1 MRTKHIFTAMVLPAL
16 FAACT
21 ADDFEVVN
29 NGATESQRPMLS
41 GVTLNVVGDADTR
54 YAVDE
59 NGSSLKFTYED
70 GDKIGAA
77 LIDNAEGQNMDKPEA
92 WPITQTMGAMSNP
105 FTYSAN
111 TGEWSTINSIGVGH
125 YIFIYPYNNAN
136 IQRYAVA
143 YELPIIQELYREG
156 SSEVDL
162 NAAIEKGNQAIYSD
176 LLMEDDLVVDA
187 YMRNLFAY
195 PTFRVNIDNG
205 QEVNTVSQ
213 IVLEY
218 NDASAAFRVKG
229 GLDHK
234 KVYAYF
240 SDDDDTSVNDHY
252 DATKKATDWDAI
264 NTTDFLLVETSDYIQ
279 DKEAQTSKYL
289 IAKFPEG
296 TKFQRNANTQN
307 KYIDVRFMIPGE
319 LMDATTD
326 DNNKTTFTYGYAGK
340 LKMHIYTDRGVYTID
355 DVCSAIMFNE
365 TTDWDIRGRVLA
377 RNTSYTLNLDKSQAK
392 LGTEKFI
399 VTTTKDW
406 NDLVDRYGASKNYQS
421 GLNVS
426 IIGDEFSLDAD
437 TKFPTVAIFKVDT
450 EMKVTG
456 NVTVKNVEVSNTVTV
471 EKDATLTTTKSF
483 KATKV
488 VNKGT
493 LNITQV
499 LDNNKVVNYGY
510 ITEIDNRAALN
521 IEEDA
526 EASFELTNK
535 KGATVKNEG
544 EITISGTNNG
554 TIDNEGLINTIGF
567 ENASREYDDD
577 DKLINT
583 PTINIA
589 AGARIVAQSGAL
601 TNRALIVN
609 NGELTCQNATGT
621 IVNDRTDFV
630 RDNGTHKYAAA
641 ELRAAKAPS
650 LTYITNNA
658 NGKVVVYEAKPGNL
672 TINSSRGTVEY
683 TTSAAAE
690 NFKDSYVNTV
700 IASADYNVQDGN
712 LTTLTIK
719 ATAKLTVG
727 TNAKISNLR
736 VNAGTTTLASNVTV
750 ASLTVA
756 KDAQVTVPTNTTL
769 TVSGNMTNN
778 GRILVGGTLNATK
791 VDREDA
797 GNVENNGGVINFAP
811 TAAEEE
817 QQRYEAALDVAVA
830 YYMDNATNYTN
841 DSYEVTLTG
850 FNGSYE
856 YWTSQPNVPDEIA
869 TLAAFGKTVSK
880 ADLEASVSRIE
891 ADADNQKEL
900 VEALKG
906 ATLNA
911 DATLY
916 DTKDAANP
924 NAKPDPINS
933 AYATFRANV
942 INGTIQNVSVA
953 NSVKRT
959 VNDMTTAEIDE
970 LLAEEKPTMYIW
982 EGCDLDKAVD
992 LWVSYAGKLDII
1004 QYDDYSSTG
1013 TAANLV
1019 SWLRIILNSESN
1031 SAAVVQ
1037 ARQDVA
1043 ALGININNY
1052 DDFADYTQ
1060 QQVQA
1065 CVDAE

>member
-77 LIDNAEGQNMDKPEA
+77 LIDNAEGQEMDKPET

-240 SDDDDTSVNDHY
+240 SDDDTSVNDHY

-264 NTTDFLLVETSDYIQ
+264 NTKDFLLTETSDYIQ

-296 TKFQRNANTQN
+296 TQFKRNANTQN

-319 LMDATTD
+319 VMAATT
-326 DNNKTTFTYGYAGK
+326 NNNETTFTDGYAGK
-340 LKMHIYTDRGVYTID
+340 LKMHVYTDRGVYTID

-406 NDLVDRYGASKNYQS
+406 NDLVDRYGASKNYQN

-456 NVTVKNVEVSNTVTV
+456 DVTVKNVEVSNTVTV
-471 EKDATLTTTKSF
+471 EKDAALTTTKSF

-499 LDNNKVVNYGY
+499 LDNNKKVVNYRD
-510 ITEIDNRAALN
+510 ITEIENNGTLN
-521 IEEDA
+521 VEEDA
-526 EASFELTNK
+526 EATFELNNK
-535 KGATVKNEG
+535 KGATVENNG
-544 EITISGTNNG
+544 EISISGINNG
-554 TIDNEGLINTIGF
+554 TINNEGLIYTEGF

-589 AGARIVAQSGAL
+589 AGARIVAFSGEL
-601 TNRALIVN
+601 TNKALIVN
-609 NGELTCQNATGT
+609 NGELTCQNASGT
-621 IVNDRTDFV
+621 IVNSKDV
-630 RDNGTHKYAAA
+630 ENKVA

-650 LTYITNNA
+650 LTYITDNA
-658 NGKVVVYEAKPGNL
+658 NGKIVVYEAKPANL
-672 TINSSRGTVEY
+672 TINNSRGTVEY

-750 ASLTVA
+750 GSLTVA

-778 GRILVGGTLNATK
+778 GRILVGGTLNATN
-791 VDREDA
+791 VDRKHA

-992 LWVSYAGKLDII
+992 LWVSYKGKLGSIAASDE
-1004 QYDDYSSTG
+1004 YNENGEAVHLVNWLTSVLNANSTG
-1013 TAANLV
+1013 V
-1019 SWLRIILNSESN
+1019 P
-1031 SAAVVQ
+1031 AVQQ
-1037 ARQDVA
+1037 AQNDIA
-1043 ALGININNY
+1043 ALGITIMNV
-1052 DDFADYTQ
+1052 DDFADYTKP
-1060 QQVQA
+1060 QVQA

>member
-77 LIDNAEGQNMDKPEA
+77 LIDNAEDQEMDKPET

-218 NDASAAFRVKG
+218 NDASAASAAFRVKG
-229 GLDHK
+229 GLNHK

-264 NTTDFLLVETSDYIQ
+264 NTTDFLLAETSDYIQ

-296 TKFQRNANTQN
+296 TQFKRNANTQN

-319 LMDATTD
+319 VMAATT
-326 DNNKTTFTYGYAGK
+326 NNNETTFTDGYAGK
-340 LKMHIYTDRGVYTID
+340 LKMHVYTDRGVYTID

-406 NDLVDRYGASKNYQS
+406 NDLVDRYGASKNYQK

-456 NVTVKNVEVSNTVTV
+456 DVTVKNVEVNNTVTV
-471 EKDATLTTTKSF
+471 EKDAALTTTKSF

-499 LDNNKVVNYGY
+499 LDNNKKVVNYRD
-510 ITEIDNRAALN
+510 ITEIENNGTLN
-521 IEEDA
+521 VEEDA
-526 EASFELTNK
+526 EATFELNNK
-535 KGATVKNEG
+535 KGATVENNG
-544 EITISGTNNG
+544 EISISGINNG
-554 TIDNEGLINTIGF
+554 TINNEGLIYTEGF

-589 AGARIVAQSGAL
+589 AGARIVAFSGEL
-601 TNRALIVN
+601 TNKALIVN
-609 NGELTCQNATGT
+609 NGELTCQNASGT
-621 IVNDRTDFV
+621 IVNNKDAENKV
-630 RDNGTHKYAAA
+630 A

-650 LTYITNNA
+650 LTYITDNA
-658 NGKVVVYEAKPGNL
+658 NGKIVVYEAKPANL
-672 TINSSRGTVEY
+672 TINNSRGTVEY

-727 TNAKISNLR
+727 ATAKINSLII
-736 VNAGTTTLASNVTV
+736 NAGTTTLASNVTV
-750 ASLTVA
+750 GSLTV
-756 KDAQVTVPTNTTL
+756 KTGAQVTVPTDKTL

-778 GRILVGGTLNATK
+778 GRILVGGTLNATN
-791 VDREDA
+791 VDREHA

-992 LWVSYAGKLDII
+992 LWVSYAGKLNII

>member
-77 LIDNAEGQNMDKPEA
+77 LIDNAEGQEMDKPET

-240 SDDDDTSVNDHY
+240 SDDDTSVNDHY

-264 NTTDFLLVETSDYIQ
+264 NTTDFLLAETSDYIQ

-296 TKFQRNANTQN
+296 TQFKRNANTQN

-319 LMDATTD
+319 VMAATT
-326 DNNKTTFTYGYAGK
+326 NNNETTFTDGYAGK
-340 LKMHIYTDRGVYTID
+340 LKMHVYTDRGVYTID

-406 NDLVDRYGASKNYQS
+406 NDLVDRYGASKNYQN

-456 NVTVKNVEVSNTVTV
+456 DVTVKNVEVSNTVTV
-471 EKDATLTTTKSF
+471 EKDAALTTTKSF

-499 LDNNKVVNYGY
+499 LDNNKKVVNYRD
-510 ITEIDNRAALN
+510 ITEIENNGTLN
-521 IEEDA
+521 VEEDA
-526 EASFELTNK
+526 EATFELNNK
-535 KGATVKNEG
+535 KGATVENNG
-544 EITISGTNNG
+544 EISISGINNG
-554 TIDNEGLINTIGF
+554 TINNEGLIYTEGF

-589 AGARIVAQSGAL
+589 AGARIVAFSGKL
-601 TNRALIVN
+601 TNKALIVN
-609 NGELTCQNATGT
+609 NGELTCQNASGT
-621 IVNDRTDFV
+621 IVNSKDV
-630 RDNGTHKYAAA
+630 ENKVA

-650 LTYITNNA
+650 LTYITDNA
-658 NGKVVVYEAKPGNL
+658 NGKIVVYEAKPANL
-672 TINSSRGTVEY
+672 TINNSRGTVEY

-750 ASLTVA
+750 GSLTVA

-778 GRILVGGTLNATK
+778 GRILVGGTLNATN
-791 VDREDA
+791 VDREEA

-817 QQRYEAALDVAVA
+817 QQKYEAALDVAVA

-856 YWTSQPNVPDEIA
+856 YWTSQPNVPAEIA
-869 TLAAFGKTVSK
+869 TLAAFGKTVSE
-880 ADLEASVSRIE
+880 ADLKASVNRIE
-891 ADADNQKEL
+891 ADADNQKTL
-900 VEALKG
+900 VEALES
-906 ATLNA
+906 ATLTA

-916 DTKDAANP
+916 DTKDAYKAATAT
-924 NAKPDPINS
+924 AKEVTA
-933 AYATFRANV
+933 AYHAFRTSV
-942 INGTIQNVSVA
+942 IKGTITLNGVA

-959 VNDMTTAEIDE
+959 VNDMTAAEIDA
-970 LLAEEKPTMYIW
+970 LLEEEMPTMYIW

-992 LWVSYAGKLDII
+992 LWVSYKGKLGNIAASDE
-1004 QYDDYSSTG
+1004 YNANGEAVHLVNWLTSVLNANSTG
-1013 TAANLV
+1013 V
-1019 SWLRIILNSESN
+1019 P
-1031 SAAVVQ
+1031 AVQQ
-1037 ARQDVA
+1037 AQNDIA
-1043 ALGININNY
+1043 ALGITIMNV
-1052 DDFADYTQ
+1052 DDFADYTKA
-1060 QQVQA
+1060 QVQA